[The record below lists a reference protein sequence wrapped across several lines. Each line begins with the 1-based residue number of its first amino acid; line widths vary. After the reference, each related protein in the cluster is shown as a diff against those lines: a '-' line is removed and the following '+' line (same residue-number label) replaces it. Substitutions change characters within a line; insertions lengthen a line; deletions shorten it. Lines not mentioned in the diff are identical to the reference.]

1 MQHTLQFL
9 DKQEMK
15 SGNSKSAVLQ
25 KIAHCVKKLLISSVF
40 AVTVTKLPLYDADDE
55 GYVCTDAS
63 GNVHC

>member
-1 MQHTLQFL
+1 MQHILQFL

-40 AVTVTKLPLYDADDE
+40 AVTVTKLPLY
-55 GYVCTDAS
+55 
-63 GNVHC
+63 